1 VVFSFGLLKIWAD
14 MGMFA
19 LDRQVFADTWWAKAQ
34 NLAAEVVRSRWFE
47 FTAGFVILLRLGLY
61 KWEQTQCQPPVS
73 STPLLESNS
82 WCIFSRG

>member
-1 VVFSFGLLKIWAD
+1 

-47 FTAGFVILLRLGLY
+47 FTAGFVILLRLGLSGSKLNVNHQFHPHLCWRVILGVY
-61 KWEQTQCQPPVS
+61 
-73 STPLLESNS
+73 
-82 WCIFSRG
+82 F